1 LVLQK
6 TMKNGKTILKKRV
19 KQRDIIDN
27 MSKINFNGKEY
38 NSLNEIPDEYKVM
51 FKDENNNGIPDFVE
65 GLLNANATGSQKPIT
80 ANFSSFFYNG
90 KQYSSIDQMPS
101 GVKEMVKNGLS
112 KLENSGFNVMAPNL
126 SQNSAA
132 QNGSIKNNSI
142 NISHTTMPQELKD
155 EAQQELR
162 PGFKFRLIMTG
173 VMLVLAVVYIIWLL
187 KII

>member
-1 LVLQK
+1 
-6 TMKNGKTILKKRV
+6 
-19 KQRDIIDN
+19 
-27 MSKINFNGKEY
+27 
-38 NSLNEIPDEYKVM
+38 
-51 FKDENNNGIPDFVE
+51 
-65 GLLNANATGSQKPIT
+65 
-80 ANFSSFFYNG
+80 
-90 KQYSSIDQMPS
+90 
-101 GVKEMVKNGLS
+101 MVKNGLS